1 MTEYI
6 DKDKLLDELR
16 ESAEHH
22 AENSREEQL
31 MLRDRNIVRAQSAAD
46 VALVIHGSWI
56 DLSNG
61 ECDDFGRPY
70 VYVKCSECGETAIEY
85 SDYCPHCGAKMD
97 KEGCE

>member
-46 VALVIHGSWI
+46 VAPVIHGSWI

-70 VYVKCSECGETAIEY
+70 VYVKCSECGETAIKY

-97 KEGCE
+97 KED